1 MSTTRIQSDYGSEKF
16 NPFNNDNSDE
26 IHSDYELYDE
36 GQDDDLYNEEGQDD
50 DLELDDLDELD
61 NNEDD
66 EDAIYELDYL
76 DSSYSNDNENDDEEE
91 DYYDDLDDGGN
102 FDDINMFQDEVLE
115 EKNPDEL
122 KAFLASNGEG
132 DYEYDEEDEHLQE
145 QVEYNRY
152 LLRDSEIAEDVSLI
166 DDPDDTYN
174 KPSKFSEETIRYAN
188 MFRIILIFA
197 IGLFITAMIVSLI
210 STKNSEKDIAE
221 ENYISPP
228 HNNPAGNGQV
238 FDPSN
243 THDDPSNPPTT
254 NMKEEDNTDR
264 SLSEDS
270 VDVPENGSLVKYE
283 INTQGDISEVAL
295 SYIDKEGNAQS
306 NTNVSLPWS
315 TTIGMEQGYSPVLKA
330 NSSGTGTVTC
340 TITSDGQVISRDTRS
355 GDNPTVSCELSSDSS
370 TTQ

>member
-1 MSTTRIQSDYGSEKF
+1 MSTTRIQSDYGSEDF
-16 NPFNNDNSDE
+16 NPFNNNDYDDE
-26 IHSDYELYDE
+26 LEEGDANYELDDE
-36 GQDDDLYNEEGQDD
+36 GQDDDLYNEEDD

-66 EDAIYELDYL
+66 KDTIYELDYL
-76 DSSYSNDNENDDEEE
+76 DSSYSNDNENDEE
-91 DYYDDLDDGGN
+91 YYDGLDDGGN

-210 STKNSEKDIAE
+210 STKNSEKDIAA

-228 HNNPAGNGQV
+228 HNNPAGNGQIYN
-238 FDPSN
+238 PSDN
-243 THDDPSNPPTT
+243 QNDSSVPTSNI
-254 NMKEEDNTDR
+254 EEDNN
-264 SLSEDS
+264 SNSSEDN

-283 INTQGDISEVAL
+283 ISTQGDISEVAL
-295 SYIDKEGNAQS
+295 SYIDEEGNAQS

-355 GDNPTVSCELSSDSS
+355 GDNPTVSCELSSDIS